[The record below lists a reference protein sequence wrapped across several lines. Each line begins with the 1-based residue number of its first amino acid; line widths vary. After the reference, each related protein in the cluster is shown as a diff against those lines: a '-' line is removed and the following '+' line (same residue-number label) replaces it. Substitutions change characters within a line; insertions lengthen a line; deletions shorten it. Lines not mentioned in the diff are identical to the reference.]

1 MNIKPGYYYNNSTR
15 TFEIGSIILTPLT
28 RIHSTDPAFEKI
40 DARVFGLLIHEEKLL
55 ANLKERFS
63 DVSEYVVTPEIV
75 LGPEDL
81 YPPAVE
87 LPEPISDLNPVVADE
102 VIVLEKELIPTEP
115 IIENVVIEPLVI
127 EEPIGEELPIT
138 KKVKPKSKNE
148 KIK

>member
-15 TFEIGSIILTPLT
+15 TFEIGSVILTPLT

-55 ANLKERFS
+55 SNLKERFS

-75 LGPEDL
+75 LGPEDE

-87 LPEPISDLNPVVADE
+87 LPEPISDLKPIVVEA
-102 VIVLEKELIPTEP
+102 VLD
-115 IIENVVIEPLVI
+115 VEPLVI
-127 EEPIGEELPIT
+127 EEPIEEEPPIAKET
-138 KKVKPKSKNE
+138 KPKNKSK
-148 KIK
+148 K

>member
-15 TFEIGSIILTPLT
+15 TFEIGSVILTPLT

-75 LGPEDL
+75 LGPEDT

-87 LPEPISDLNPVVADE
+87 LPEPISDLKPIVVEA
-102 VIVLEKELIPTEP
+102 VLD
-115 IIENVVIEPLVI
+115 VEPLVI
-127 EEPIGEELPIT
+127 EEPIGEEPPIT
-138 KKVKPKSKNE
+138 KETKPKTKSK
-148 KIK
+148 K